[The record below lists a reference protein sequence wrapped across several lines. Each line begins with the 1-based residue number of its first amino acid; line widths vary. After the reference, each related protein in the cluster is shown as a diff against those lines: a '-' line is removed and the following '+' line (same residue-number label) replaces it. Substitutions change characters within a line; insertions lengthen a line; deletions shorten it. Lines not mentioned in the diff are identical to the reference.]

1 MSNEVNDTAE
11 EKELTETVEE
21 TAQTETAESAAPEEE
36 KEEKVDKKTYIIRE
50 IISWVETIVFAI
62 IFAFLITTF
71 IIVNAKVPSA
81 SMENTVMTGDRLIAN
96 RLSYKF
102 GGEPQRYDIVV
113 FKYPDDESKL
123 FIKRIIGLPGET
135 IDIRGGLVYIDG
147 SDEPLR
153 TDFQHEDMIMPVDGS
168 GNEIELHY
176 TVPEGHYFM
185 MGDNRNH
192 SLDSRAWEN
201 KFVAED
207 KILGKAVFRYSP
219 IKTAGIIK

>member
-1 MSNEVNDTAE
+1 MSNEVNDTENEVIQTAE
-11 EKELTETVEE
+11 QADE
-21 TAQTETAESAAPEEE
+21 TAAAAVDTQDTEDGDE
-36 KEEKVDKKTYIIRE
+36 KIDKKTYIIRE
-50 IISWVETIVFAI
+50 IISWIQTIVFAV

-102 GGEPQRYDIVV
+102 GGKPQRYDIVV

-123 FIKRIIGLPGET
+123 FIKRIIGLPGEEVL
-135 IDIRGGLVYIDG
+135 IRDGLVYIDG

-153 TDFQHEDMIMPVDGS
+153 TDFQHEAMDMPEDAN
-168 GNEIELHY
+168 GNVVHELHY

-185 MGDNRNH
+185 MGDNRNN
-192 SLDSRAWEN
+192 SLDSRAWQN
-201 KFVAED
+201 KYVAED

-219 IKTAGIIK
+219 IKTAGVIK